1 MAPLERHMNYRP
13 KRPRRPARLCVL
25 RTEECHWHTHIPM
38 AIFEENGNLR
48 EPPGDI
54 GSANP
59 DCLRYRIYRSA
70 PIALHYLPDV
80 GGVRLRGG
88 RGSSN
93 PDCLRYRIYRSAL
106 TTLHHLP
113 DVGGVRLRGGRGSAN
128 PVCLRYRIYL
138 SAPTGIHRLPD
149 VITHQ
154 SMMRKLRRHLLPNW
168 PGRNNQR
175 TQSRN
180 TGVPL
185 ARRI

>member
-54 GSANP
+54 GSA
-59 DCLRYRIYRSA
+59 
-70 PIALHYLPDV
+70 
-80 GGVRLRGG
+80 
-88 RGSSN
+88 N

>member
-1 MAPLERHMNYRP
+1 
-13 KRPRRPARLCVL
+13 
-25 RTEECHWHTHIPM
+25 M

-48 EPPGDI
+48 EPPGDF
-54 GSANP
+54 
-59 DCLRYRIYRSA
+59 
-70 PIALHYLPDV
+70 
-80 GGVRLRGG
+80 
-88 RGSSN
+88 GSSN
-93 PDCLRYRIYRSAL
+93 PDCLRYRLYRSARP
-106 TTLHHLP
+106 TLHHLP

-128 PVCLRYRIYL
+128 PVCLRYRIYR

-180 TGVPL
+180 TGAPL
-185 ARRI
+185 ARRLQAHKFMYVCKWPRQWSVLRPFFKSQEVSKEGCASPP